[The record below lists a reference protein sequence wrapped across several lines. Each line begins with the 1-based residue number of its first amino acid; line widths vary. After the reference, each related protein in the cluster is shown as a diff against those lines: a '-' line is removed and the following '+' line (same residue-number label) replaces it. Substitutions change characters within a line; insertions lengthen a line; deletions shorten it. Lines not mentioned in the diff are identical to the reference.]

1 MNRALT
7 VCLLLILTPVV
18 YCQYDDSGPGY
29 QLILFSNPGFTGT
42 EGSGCL
48 RMSYLNFYPGN
59 NFDLHSFN
67 VSYDSYFQGL
77 HGGGGLFISND
88 NLGGIMNNI
97 RGGLSY
103 AYHFQAGR
111 DFYISAG
118 LSASMYHRG
127 YDFSGAI
134 LPDQIDPLRGVVYPS
149 GEIPDGS
156 GRSVLDLATGF
167 VFISGRF
174 FWGLSVNHL
183 AEPDPGYSEHG
194 ESRLKRR
201 FLFHLAGDFDINEE
215 RNLKIR
221 PLLKYEIQ
229 ENNSAL
235 GAGAVLESCCVSIGS
250 VILYS
255 NRKNID
261 LQAGA
266 SILTGNVT
274 FFYNYRFNI
283 MSGNS
288 LLPVSLLHHA
298 GITVSLNDVEKRKVI
313 KTINFPKL

>member
-59 NFDLHSFN
+59 SFDLHSFN

-118 LSASMYHRG
+118 LPASMYHRG

-134 LPDQIDPLRGVVYPS
+134 LPDQIDPIRGVVYPS

-194 ESRLKRR
+194 ESRLQRR
-201 FLFHLAGDFDINEE
+201 FLFHLAGDFDINDPG
-215 RNLKIR
+215 RQ
-221 PLLKYEIQ
+221 PF
-229 ENNSAL
+229 
-235 GAGAVLESCCVSIGS
+235 AVL
-250 VILYS
+250 
-255 NRKNID
+255 
-261 LQAGA
+261 
-266 SILTGNVT
+266 
-274 FFYNYRFNI
+274 F
-283 MSGNS
+283 
-288 LLPVSLLHHA
+288 
-298 GITVSLNDVEKRKVI
+298 VEKVAELGEVHCSGLLIVYFRNEKS
-313 KTINFPKL
+313 PH